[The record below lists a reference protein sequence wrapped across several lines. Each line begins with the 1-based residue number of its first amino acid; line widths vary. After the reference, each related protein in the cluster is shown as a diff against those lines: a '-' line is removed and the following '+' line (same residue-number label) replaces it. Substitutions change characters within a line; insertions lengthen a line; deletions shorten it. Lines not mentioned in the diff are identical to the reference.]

1 MTEIAVIVCL
11 AFDHRAPVDGL
22 ATFKACLQTCPMVDS
37 AMEVTGAFDMVVE
50 GRCASLDELNA
61 GMERLR
67 PHLAQF
73 ATRVE
78 TNLVV
83 RRCERRREPEEVAL
97 WLPCEGGRRRVSADQ
112 IDKVVA
118 EGDYMRVHV
127 GKWSCLVH
135 QTMGR
140 ICGQLPAANFTR
152 LHRSCLVRLGFI
164 DRLVH
169 QGRRWTAILKDETRV
184 PVAQSHVQ
192 DVLRAGEGESSKLG
206 PSPSKSVQLNRL
218 PGVS

>member
-1 MTEIAVIVCL
+1 MTEIVVIVCL

-22 ATFKACLQTCPMVDS
+22 ATFKACLRSCPMVDS

-67 PHLAQF
+67 PQLAQF

-83 RRCERRREPEEVAL
+83 RRCERRREADEVAM
-97 WLPCEGGRRRVSADQ
+97 WLPCEGGRRRIAAEQV
-112 IDKVVA
+112 DKVVA

-127 GKWSCLVH
+127 GGWSCLIH
-135 QTMGR
+135 QTMAR
-140 ICGQLPAANFTR
+140 LCEQLPAASFTR

-169 QGRRWTAILKDETRV
+169 QGRRWTAVLKDESRV

-192 DVLRAGEGESSKLG
+192 EVLRAGGAESSKLV
-206 PSPSKSVQLNRL
+206 PSPSKSVQLNRS
-218 PGVS
+218 PSVT